1 MKEPRLCM
9 SSLSHG
15 PIATWSQSSDP
26 KNSIWAPPWLNR
38 GLNSFCHTS
47 FYYDSDKYRAP
58 TSCSVY
64 KSSFH
69 DIFLYSYTDTASVQ
83 AVTVAETCINIYRAT
98 YSKCSSQYSCAF
110 RESRRQCSRA
120 VRFLELWSRGP
131 EFNLLP
137 NRLQDLSLFVPIS
150 NPNTV
155 TLVCSRKFGILNL
168 ACHNVNRLFTAN
180 GITPVK
186 PASKLLMSFSKTQSF
201 LFFYAFSFILL
212 YVAVPSPPENVT
224 VITKTSR
231 VVNISWTHSFNGNSD
246 ILNYTVEISTD
257 NQTFTEARCQ
267 GLSSSG
273 CVVSS
278 TFTSAS
284 LVDLHPG
291 RTYYI
296 RVFAT
301 NKVGVSA
308 VSSVITTTTDEEGK
322 KIVK

>member
-1 MKEPRLCM
+1 M
-9 SSLSHG
+9 
-15 PIATWSQSSDP
+15 
-26 KNSIWAPPWLNR
+26 NR
-38 GLNSFCHTS
+38 
-47 FYYDSDKYRAP
+47 
-58 TSCSVY
+58 
-64 KSSFH
+64 
-69 DIFLYSYTDTASVQ
+69 
-83 AVTVAETCINIYRAT
+83 
-98 YSKCSSQYSCAF
+98 
-110 RESRRQCSRA
+110 
-120 VRFLELWSRGP
+120 W
-131 EFNLLP
+131 
-137 NRLQDLSLFVPIS
+137 
-150 NPNTV
+150 
-155 TLVCSRKFGILNL
+155 
-168 ACHNVNRLFTAN
+168 FTAN

-212 YVAVPSPPENVT
+212 YVAVPRPPENVT

-231 VVNISWTHSFNGNSD
+231 VVNMSWTPGFNGNSD

-296 RVFAT
+296 RMFAT
-301 NKVGVSA
+301 NKVGVSS